1 MDSKKKKKTINSKK
15 KGAHG
20 ELEFAHE
27 CQKYGFT
34 NVHRTAQTNGK
45 LEQSLADCEGL
56 PGIYIEVKRVEQ
68 LNIDK
73 AMEQSIRD
81 LKTKKEK
88 RIPVVFH
95 RKNRKPWKAT
105 MLLEDWFKL
114 YQSWLDDKK

>member
-1 MDSKKKKKTINSKK
+1 MAKINSKR
-15 KGAHG
+15 KGKTG

-27 CQKYGFT
+27 CEKYGFT

-56 PGIYIEVKRVEQ
+56 EGIHIEVKRVEQ

-81 LKTKKEK
+81 LKTKKGK

-114 YQSWLDDKK
+114 YQSWLDNNK

>member
-1 MDSKKKKKTINSKK
+1 MSGRINSKQKGK
-15 KGAHG
+15 KG

-27 CQKYGFT
+27 CEKYGFID
-34 NVHRTAQTNGK
+34 VYRTAQTNGK

-56 PGIYIEVKRVEQ
+56 PEIHIEVKRVEA

-73 AMEQSIRD
+73 AMEQAIRD
-81 LKTKKEK
+81 TEAKKEK

-105 MLLEDWFKL
+105 MLLEDWMKL
-114 YQSWLDDKK
+114 YKGYLEDKGNKE